1 MTRTVVIGVGNPILS
16 DDSVGIRIARA
27 VQDALVDEARVFEA
41 RGGAAARHGVGGASE
56 MDRVVVAEM
65 DRVVVTEVYA
75 GGLRLMET
83 LSGYDRA
90 FLIDAVETGEAPP
103 GTVHR
108 FARQDL
114 RALRN
119 VSGVHDTSLGMA
131 LQVADRLSI
140 PLPTDIRIWGVEIA
154 EGMEFG
160 EELTPAVAAAVPR
173 VVDDVLGAL
182 KC

>member
-1 MTRTVVIGVGNPILS
+1 VTRTVVIGVGNPILS

-27 VQDALVDEARVFEA
+27 VQDALVDEARVHEA
-41 RGGAAARHGVGGASE
+41 RGGAGARHGVGGASG
-56 MDRVVVAEM
+56 M

-90 FLIDAVETGEAPP
+90 FLIDAVETGDGPP
-103 GTVHR
+103 GTVHT

-131 LQVADRLSI
+131 LQVADQLSI
-140 PLPTDIRIWGVEIA
+140 PLPADIRIWGVEIA

-173 VVDDVLGAL
+173 VVGDVLGAL